1 MKKNY
6 KMFTKILH
14 NSIDNELFIQYK
26 KSWSYIYILSNTN
39 AVNELY
45 FISKVYLCNFW
56 GFKWFFLMDFYI
68 MHFFKVL
75 WILQIAG
82 DLYAQEDSRK
92 LKYLHVYEFIVL
104 WLLS

>member
-1 MKKNY
+1 
-6 KMFTKILH
+6 MFTKILH
-14 NSIDNELFIQYK
+14 NSIDNEYLYNIRRVGHI
-26 KSWSYIYILSNTN
+26 YIYILSNTN

-45 FISKVYLCNFW
+45 FISKVYLRNFW
-56 GFKWFFLMDFYI
+56 GFKRFFLMDFYI

-75 WILQIAG
+75 WILQLAG

>member
-1 MKKNY
+1 M
-6 KMFTKILH
+6 H
-14 NSIDNELFIQYK
+14 NSIDNEYLYNIRRVGHI
-26 KSWSYIYILSNTN
+26 YIYIYTLSNTN

-45 FISKVYLCNFW
+45 FISKVYLRNFW

-75 WILQIAG
+75 WILQLAG

>member
-1 MKKNY
+1 
-6 KMFTKILH
+6 
-14 NSIDNELFIQYK
+14 
-26 KSWSYIYILSNTN
+26 
-39 AVNELY
+39 
-45 FISKVYLCNFW
+45 
-56 GFKWFFLMDFYI
+56 MDFYI

-75 WILQIAG
+75 WILQLAG